1 MMAPCFCVAVLLL
14 AAKITMASAQE
25 SVSVGSISGV
35 SETASNVNGV
45 SKGSTQIA
53 SDLWT
58 VTPTAAE
65 CPLGTTFPVQ
75 AITGVTVCCYYIYL
89 MGTTITP
96 KRYRTVYEC
105 SWVMQTISHIKNATA
120 DHMTLKVNMR

>member
-1 MMAPCFCVAVLLL
+1 MLLPQGMKTAGMMASCLWVAALLL
-14 AAKITMASAQE
+14 AAMVTMASAQE
-25 SVSVGSISGV
+25 SVSVSSVNGV

-58 VTPTAAE
+58 TTPTAAE

-75 AITGVTVCCYYIYL
+75 AITGVTVCCWYI
-89 MGTTITP
+89 
-96 KRYRTVYEC
+96 C
-105 SWVMQTISHIKNATA
+105 SYGHNY
-120 DHMTLKVNMR
+120 